1 MSGVSVTGLMTKTA
15 LCRLRDDGHYKSTAI
30 ASVTQSADTRIH
42 GSQVVHPATD
52 RVASEALQRPHLR
65 RLPEGSSSRRP
76 SRSQQRHTAPVRPT
90 DAAHYENQMRLNGGN
105 EFLLNP
111 KSLLWDVQCE

>member
-15 LCRLRDDGHYKSTAI
+15 LCRLRDDGHYKSTATLCV
-30 ASVTQSADTRIH
+30 AQFADTRIH
-42 GSQVVHPATD
+42 GSQVVPSRNRQSRRET
-52 RVASEALQRPHLR
+52 LQRPHLR

-76 SRSQQRHTAPVRPT
+76 SRTQQRHTAPVRPT
-90 DAAHYENQMRLNGGN
+90 DAAHYENHDALNGGN

-111 KSLLWDVQCE
+111 KSLLWDVRCE